1 MKFVFLFARSKR
13 EALLRVEKYLTSQ
26 PFHCVPQSIPA
37 HTATPSASF
46 QQPQQKKPF
55 KSLKSELDKYTRA
68 KTGEVGERE
77 ILTINRC
84 VNAYLNSTKSLS
96 ANEARRRLLMALKVQ
111 HPPETVTSKELGVFK
126 WLATRTDD
134 EIRNPFEGMGV
145 KEITAPMD
153 RRPAY
158 TLNDLKRL
166 HIALHGVKDWKRWII
181 LIGRYSGM
189 RQNEICQLY
198 HNDMMKVDGVWCFR
212 VDNLNRIRRLKRTV
226 RADSFRSIRN
236 C

>member
-1 MKFVFLFARSKR
+1 MSHLMLSRHGIWYYRRVYLTPRKRREIRISLRTRSKR

-84 VNAYLNSTKSLS
+84 VNAYLNSTKEPFSKRS
-96 ANEARRRLLMALKVQ
+96 AAAFVDGLEGSASTRNRYIKKNSAF
-111 HPPETVTSKELGVFK
+111 FK

-166 HIALHGVKDWKRWII
+166 HIALHGVKD
-181 LIGRYSGM
+181 
-189 RQNEICQLY
+189 
-198 HNDMMKVDGVWCFR
+198 
-212 VDNLNRIRRLKRTV
+212 
-226 RADSFRSIRN
+226 
-236 C
+236 